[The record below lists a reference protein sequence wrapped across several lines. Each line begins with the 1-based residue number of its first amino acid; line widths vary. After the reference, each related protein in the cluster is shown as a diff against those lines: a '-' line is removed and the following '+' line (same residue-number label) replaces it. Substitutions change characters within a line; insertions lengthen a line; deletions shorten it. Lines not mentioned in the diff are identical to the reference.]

1 MVGDESPQENPKNN
15 NLAVSGT
22 FRKVEAF
29 QCFGNGSVS
38 SIEDAARWLVLN
50 RVAIDGPVIPFL
62 KCKFGISNLEAIEVT
77 KAAYM
82 LQFGRAAR

>member
-22 FRKVEAF
+22 FGKVEAF

-38 SIEDAARWLVLN
+38 SIDDAARWLILN
-50 RVAIDGPVIPFL
+50 RSAVVGPVIPFL
-62 KCKFGISNLEAIEVT
+62 KEKFGLSNPEAIEVT
-77 KAAYM
+77 KAAHV
-82 LQFGRAAR
+82 LQYGKAQ